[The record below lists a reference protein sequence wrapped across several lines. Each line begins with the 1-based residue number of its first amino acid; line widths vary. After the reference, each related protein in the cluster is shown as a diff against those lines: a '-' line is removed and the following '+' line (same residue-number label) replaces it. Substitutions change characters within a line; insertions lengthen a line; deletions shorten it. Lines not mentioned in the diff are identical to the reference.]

1 MFIQIILIIVGLAL
15 LVKGADWLVT
25 GASSLA
31 KKYKISDLAIGLTIV
46 AFGTSAPEL
55 VVNSFA
61 SFQGYHDLVVG
72 NVIGSNN
79 FNLFMILGITGLI
92 APLVVRS
99 STVWREIPISF
110 LAIIVLFFFA
120 NAFFFAQTPIVTRLE
135 GIAMLI
141 MFGLFLFYVYKQLRS
156 DSANPVIEQI
166 IISTPKISGLIALG
180 LAGLVIGGRFV
191 VINAVGLATTL
202 GMSEKIIGLT
212 IVAAGTSLPELA
224 TSVVA
229 ILRKNNDI
237 AVGNIIGS
245 NIFNIFLILAVSSII
260 KPIQY
265 SVAFNTELYLLAG
278 GTLFLYIAMFTGQKK
293 ILDRWEAALLLIT
306 YITYMIYLISKEI
319 WSEFLVFN
327 Y

>member
-15 LVKGADWLVT
+15 LVKGADWLVS

-31 KKYKISDLAIGLTIV
+31 KKYKVSDLAIGLTIV

-61 SFQGYHDLVVG
+61 SFQGYPDLIFG

-79 FNLFMILGITGLI
+79 FNLFIILGITGLI

-99 STVWREIPISF
+99 STIWREIPISF
-110 LAIIVLFFFA
+110 LAIIILFFFT
-120 NAFFFAQTPIVTRLE
+120 NAFFYTLTPILTRLE
-135 GIAMLI
+135 GLALLI
-141 MFGLFLFYVYKQLRS
+141 LFLLFLFYVFKQLKADPAELEIDQKIVS
-156 DSANPVIEQI
+156 M
-166 IISTPKISGLIALG
+166 PKISGLIALG
-180 LAGLVIGGRFV
+180 LAGLIIGGRLV
-191 VINAVGLATTL
+191 VINAVDLATTL

-212 IVAAGTSLPELA
+212 IVAAGTSLPEFA

-229 ILRKNNDI
+229 ILKKNNDI

-245 NIFNIFLILAVSSII
+245 NIFNIFLILGVSSII

-265 SVAFNTELYLLAG
+265 SVAFNTDLYLLAA
-278 GTLFLYIAMFTGQKK
+278 GTIFLYLAMFTGKK
-293 ILDRWEAALLLIT
+293 KVLDRWESALLLIT
-306 YITYMIYLISKEI
+306 YIAYLTYLISRE
-319 WSEFLVFN
+319 L
-327 Y
+327 